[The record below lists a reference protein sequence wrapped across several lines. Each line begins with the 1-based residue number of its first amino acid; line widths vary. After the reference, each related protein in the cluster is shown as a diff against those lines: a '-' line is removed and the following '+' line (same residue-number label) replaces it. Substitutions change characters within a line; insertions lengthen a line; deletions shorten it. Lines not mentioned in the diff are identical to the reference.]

1 MARGRRRHD
10 EDLPA
15 GAGAQARRLSVL
27 SRLLPLLRPHRG
39 RFVAATALLLVGS
52 ALTLVYPQ
60 AAQRAIDAGLSAG
73 DGDTLARLARL
84 DAMAAVVV
92 LVFFVNAAV
101 TWGRHYLMS
110 WLGERVVADVRVR
123 VYERLLAQPVS
134 YFHERPSGE
143 LTGRLAADVT
153 TIQSIV
159 GSELSMTLREL
170 VTLVG
175 GVAMMLV
182 QSWQLTAGMLVILPP
197 LVGTGFVFG
206 GRIRKRSAEV
216 QDRLAETSAQVQ
228 ETAAAI
234 STVQAFRREP
244 REVARYGEGVQ
255 AFFTSATA
263 LASLRGLFIATMSLL
278 GWMATA
284 AMLWFGGRQIVAG
297 TMTAGELT
305 AFLLYTTMVAFALGG
320 LANLWG
326 SLQSAAGAT
335 QRLFAILDRVPEIR
349 DAAQPVALPPAEGRL
364 VLDDVT
370 FAYPTRRE
378 APALQHVSLRVDPG
392 ETVAVV
398 GRSGAGKSTLAS
410 LVYRFFDVDD
420 GRVLVDGVD
429 VRDARLAE
437 LRGRLAIVAQEPVL
451 FSGSIHDN
459 IAWARPDASRD
470 DVVRAAT
477 LAHAHGFT
485 TAFSQ
490 GYETRIGERG
500 VKLSGG
506 QRQRIAIARA
516 LLADPRLLILDEA
529 TSSLDG
535 ESEALVHDALQTL
548 MKGRSTL
555 VIAHRL
561 STVKDAHRIVVLD
574 AGRVVDV
581 GTHDELV
588 RRDGVYRTLV
598 EHQLVRAGGAASN

>member
-1 MARGRRRHD
+1 MAMARGRRREDD
-10 EDLPA
+10 ETLPS
-15 GAGAQARRLSVL
+15 GAPAQARRLGVL
-27 SRLLPLLRPHRG
+27 ARLLPLLRPHRG
-39 RFVAATALLLVGS
+39 RFALATLLLLVGS
-52 ALTLVYPQ
+52 AMTLVYPQ
-60 AAQRAIDAGLSAG
+60 AAQRAIDAGLSG
-73 DGDTLARLARL
+73 TGSTTQLDT
-84 DAMAAVVV
+84 MAAFVVV
-92 LVFFVNAAV
+92 VFVLNALL

-110 WLGERVVADVRVR
+110 WLGERVVADVRGR
-123 VYERLLAQPVS
+123 VYERLLAQPLS

-175 GVAMMLV
+175 GVGMMLV
-182 QSWQLTAGMLVILPP
+182 QSWSLTAAMIVILPP
-197 LVGTGFVFG
+197 LIATGFFFG
-206 GRIRKRSAEV
+206 KKIRKRSGEV

-234 STVQAFRREP
+234 ATVQAFRREG
-244 REVARYGEGVQ
+244 REVARYGARVED
-255 AFFTSATA
+255 FFVAATR
-263 LASLRGLFIATMSLL
+263 LASLRGGFIATMSLL
-278 GWMATA
+278 GWLATA
-284 AMLWFGGRQIVAG
+284 AMLWLGARQIVAG

-335 QRLFAILDRVPEIR
+335 QRLFDILDRVPEIR
-349 DAAQPVALPPAEGRL
+349 DPPQPRPMPPPQGRL
-364 VLDDVT
+364 RLDHVT

-378 APALQHVSLRVDPG
+378 QPALVDVSLHVEPG

-410 LVYRFFDVDD
+410 LVYRFFDVED
-420 GRVLVDGVD
+420 GSVSVDGVD
-429 VRDARLAE
+429 VRDVRLE
-437 LRGRLAIVAQEPVL
+437 DLRGRLAIVSQEPVL
-451 FSGSIHDN
+451 FSGTIHDN

-470 DVVRAAT
+470 DVIAAAKR
-477 LAHAHGFT
+477 AHAHEFT
-485 TAFSQ
+485 TGLPQ
-490 GYETRIGERG
+490 GYDTVIGERG

-581 GTHDELV
+581 GTHDALV
-588 RRDGVYRTLV
+588 RKDGVYRTLV
-598 EHQLVRAGGAASN
+598 EHQLVLAAE

>member
-1 MARGRRRHD
+1 MARGRRRADD
-10 EDLPA
+10 EELPR
-15 GAGAQARRLSVL
+15 GAGAQTRRLSVL
-27 SRLLPLLRPHRG
+27 SRLLPLLVPHRG
-39 RFVAATALLLVGS
+39 RFAAATALLLVGS

-60 AAQRAIDAGLSAG
+60 AAQRAIDAGLAG
-73 DGDTLARLARL
+73 GDAVERLTRL

-92 LVFFVNAAV
+92 ALFFVNAAV

-110 WLGERVVADVRVR
+110 WLGERVVADVRAR
-123 VYERLLAQPVS
+123 VYERLLAQPLA

-170 VTLVG
+170 VTLIG
-175 GVAMMLV
+175 GVGMMLV
-182 QSWQLTAGMLVILPP
+182 QSWQLTLGMLVILPP
-197 LVGTGFVFG
+197 LVATGFVFG
-206 GRIRKRSAEV
+206 GRIRRRSSEV
-216 QDRLAETSAQVQ
+216 QDRLAATSAQVQ

-234 STVQAFRREP
+234 ATVQAFRREA
-244 REVARYGEGVQ
+244 REVARYGEGVE
-255 AFFTSATA
+255 AFFVAATS
-263 LASLRGLFIATMSLL
+263 LASVRGMFIATMSLL
-278 GWMATA
+278 GWLATA
-284 AMLWFGGRQIVAG
+284 VMLWFGGRQIVAG
-297 TMTAGELT
+297 TMTAGQLT
-305 AFLLYTTMVAFALGG
+305 AFLLYTTMVAFSLGG

-335 QRLFAILDRVPEIR
+335 QRLFAILDREPEIR
-349 DAAQPVALPPAEGRL
+349 DPTHPKELPPAEGRL
-364 VLDDVT
+364 AFVDVT

-378 APALQHVSLRVDPG
+378 TPALQGVSLHVDPG

-398 GRSGAGKSTLAS
+398 GRSGAGKSTLTS
-410 LVYRFFDVDD
+410 LVYRFFDVDS

-429 VRDARLAE
+429 VRDVRLAA
-437 LRGRLAIVAQEPVL
+437 LRGRLAIVSQEPVL

-470 DVVRAAT
+470 DVVAAAK
-477 LAHAHGFT
+477 LAHAHEFTVGF
-485 TAFSQ
+485 AS
-490 GYETRIGERG
+490 GYDTVIGERG

-561 STVKDAHRIVVLD
+561 STVKDADRIVVLD
-574 AGRVVDV
+574 RGRVVDT
-581 GTHDELV
+581 GTHETLV
-588 RRDGVYRTLV
+588 QKDGVYRTLV
-598 EHQLVRAGGAASN
+598 EHQLVGSVA

>member
-1 MARGRRRHD
+1 VARGRRRDDD
-10 EDLPA
+10 EQLPP
-15 GAGAQARRLSVL
+15 GEKSKRLGVLARLM
-27 SRLLPLLRPHRG
+27 PLLRPHRG
-39 RFVAATALLLVGS
+39 RFVVATLLLLVGS
-52 ALTLVYPQ
+52 AMTLVYPQ
-60 AAQRAIDAGLSAG
+60 AAQRAIDAGISG
-73 DGDTLARLARL
+73 DGSTTKL
-84 DAMAAVVV
+84 DQMAMGVVV
-92 LVFFVNAAV
+92 VFVINAAL
-101 TWGRHYLMS
+101 TWARHYLMS
-110 WLGERVVADVRVR
+110 WLGERVVADLRAR

-159 GSELSMTLREL
+159 GSELSMTMREL
-170 VTLVG
+170 VTLLG
-175 GVAMMLV
+175 GVGMMLV
-182 QSWQLTAGMLVILPP
+182 QSWKLTAAMLVILPP
-197 LVGTGFVFG
+197 LIATGFSFG
-206 GRIRKRSAEV
+206 KKIRKRSSEV

-234 STVQAFRREP
+234 ATVQAFRREP
-244 REVARYGEGVQ
+244 REVARYGVRVDE
-255 AFFTSATA
+255 FFVAATK
-263 LASLRGLFIATMSLL
+263 LASLRGGFMATMSLL
-278 GWMATA
+278 GWLATA
-284 AMLWFGGRQIVAG
+284 AMLWLGARQIVAG

-305 AFLLYTTMVAFALGG
+305 AFLLYTTMVAFSLGG

-335 QRLFAILDRVPEIR
+335 QRLFDILDRVPEIR
-349 DAAQPVALPPAEGRL
+349 DPAQPKPMPPAEGRL
-364 VLDDVT
+364 RLQDVT
-370 FAYPTRRE
+370 FTYPTRKE
-378 APALQHVSLRVDPG
+378 APALSHVSLHIDPG

-410 LVYRFFDVDD
+410 LVYRFFDVAD
-420 GRVLVDGVD
+420 GGVFVDGVD
-429 VRDARLAE
+429 VRHVALSE

-451 FSGSIHDN
+451 FSGTIHDN
-459 IAWARPDASRD
+459 IAWARPDATRD
-470 DVVRAAT
+470 DVIAAARR
-477 LAHAHGFT
+477 AHAHEFTSGF
-485 TAFSQ
+485 AD
-490 GYETRIGERG
+490 GYETVIGERG

-561 STVKDAHRIVVLD
+561 STVKDADRIVVLD
-574 AGRVVDV
+574 QGRVVDS
-581 GTHDELV
+581 GTHDTLV
-588 RRDGVYRTLV
+588 KKDGVYRTLV
-598 EHQLVRAGGAASN
+598 EHQLVLAA

>member
-1 MARGRRRHD
+1 MARGRRRDDD
-10 EDLPA
+10 EQAP
-15 GAGAQARRLSVL
+15 GAPPRRLGVL
-27 SRLLPLLRPHRG
+27 ARLLPLLRPHRG
-39 RFVAATALLLVGS
+39 RFALATLLLLIGS
-52 ALTLVYPQ
+52 AMTLVYPQ
-60 AAQRAIDAGLSAG
+60 AAQRAIDAGLSG
-73 DGDTLARLARL
+73 GGSTVQL
-84 DAMAAVVV
+84 DQMAAVVV
-92 LVFFVNAAV
+92 VVFVVNAAL
-101 TWGRHYLMS
+101 TWARHYLMS
-110 WLGERVVADVRVR
+110 WLGERVVADLRSR
-123 VYERLLAQPVS
+123 VYERLLAQPLA

-170 VTLVG
+170 VTLLG
-175 GVAMMLV
+175 GIGMMLV
-182 QSWQLTAGMLVILPP
+182 QSWSLTAAMLVILPP
-197 LVGTGFVFG
+197 LIATGFFFG
-206 GRIRKRSAEV
+206 KKIRKRSGEV

-228 ETAAAI
+228 ETTAAI
-234 STVQAFRREP
+234 ATVQAFRREV
-244 REVARYGEGVQ
+244 REVARYGSRVED
-255 AFFTSATA
+255 FFIAATK
-263 LASLRGLFIATMSLL
+263 LASLRGGFIATMSLL
-278 GWMATA
+278 GWLSTA
-284 AMLWFGGRQIVAG
+284 AMLWLGARQIVAG

-326 SLQSAAGAT
+326 SLQAAAGAT
-335 QRLFAILDRVPEIR
+335 QRLFDILDRVPELK
-349 DAAQPVALPPAEGRL
+349 DPASPKPLPAPEGRL
-364 VLDDVT
+364 QLQDVT
-370 FAYPTRRE
+370 FTYPTRKE
-378 APALQHVSLRVDPG
+378 APALSHVSLHIDPG

-429 VRDARLAE
+429 VRDVALRD
-437 LRGRLAIVAQEPVL
+437 LRGRLAIVHQEPVL
-451 FSGSIHDN
+451 FSGTIHDN

-470 DVVRAAT
+470 DVVAAAKR
-477 LAHAHGFT
+477 AHAHEFTAGF
-485 TAFSQ
+485 AQ
-490 GYETRIGERG
+490 GYDTVIGERG

-535 ESEALVHDALQTL
+535 ESEALVHDALATL

-574 AGRVVDV
+574 HGRVVDS
-581 GTHDELV
+581 GTHDALV
-588 RRDGVYRTLV
+588 KKDGVYRTLV
-598 EHQLVRAGGAASN
+598 EHQLVLAAE